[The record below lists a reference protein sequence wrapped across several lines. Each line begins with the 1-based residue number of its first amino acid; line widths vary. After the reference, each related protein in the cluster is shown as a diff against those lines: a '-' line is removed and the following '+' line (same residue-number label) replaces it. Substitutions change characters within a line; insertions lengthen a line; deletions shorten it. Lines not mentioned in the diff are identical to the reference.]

1 MQWLYCLL
9 QDTRT
14 HTYTRV
20 RDQDGPVVTVGSF
33 LLLPWGAVASATA
46 RLLIKCVFQIGSS
59 FE

>member
-33 LLLPWGAVASATA
+33 LLLPWGAVA
-46 RLLIKCVFQIGSS
+46 
-59 FE
+59 